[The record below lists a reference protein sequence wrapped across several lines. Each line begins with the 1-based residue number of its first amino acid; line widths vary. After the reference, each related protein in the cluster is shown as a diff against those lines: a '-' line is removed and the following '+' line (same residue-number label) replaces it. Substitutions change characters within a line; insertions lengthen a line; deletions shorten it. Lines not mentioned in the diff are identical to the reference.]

1 MTRLW
6 WMALAAAIGAPCTV
20 LAKEVTKVSA
30 PQATLLGR
38 AIVPASTFLPGPTS
52 GQFLGSK
59 PINGVLPPFRNKQPV
74 QGFSAMVSDGK
85 TGVWV
90 LGDNGFGKAG
100 NSADAR
106 LRVYHLQPDWSG
118 RGRPGRVA
126 VLETFDLR
134 DPQRQLPYP
143 LANPDDP
150 ERYLSGADLDTESFQ
165 RMPDGSWWI
174 GDELGPFL
182 VHVDAK
188 GVVLAPPVRLPLDGL
203 AGPEVRSP
211 DSPFERY
218 PVSTSG
224 TVRASVQPGT
234 SRIPTV
240 TIRTQFSGGF
250 EGMALSPDGHTLY
263 PMLEKPLPDAKNRLL
278 PIYRFDV
285 RQSRYTGIWAFY
297 PMEASTTSVAD
308 FVLVSATRGLVIERD
323 DREGDLGAIKRVYRL
338 DWQGIGKP
346 VKKTLVADL
355 MAIAD
360 PQHLAGSPRPG
371 DIGITSRFALPFF
384 TIEGLLPLGQHELGI
399 VTDNNYPF
407 STGRHPKPPRPDDTE
422 FVRIGL
428 SSPF

>member
-1 MTRLW
+1 
-6 WMALAAAIGAPCTV
+6 MALAAAIGAPCTV
-20 LAKEVTKVSA
+20 LAKEATKVSA

-38 AIVPASTFLPGPTS
+38 AIVPANTFLPGPTS

-182 VHVDAK
+182 VHVDSH
-188 GVVLAPPVRLPLDGL
+188 GVVLAPPVPLPVDGL
-203 AGPEVRSP
+203 SGPEVRSP
-211 DSPFERY
+211 DYPPERY
-218 PVSTSG
+218 PSSASHANHSPTPLTSN
-224 TVRASVQPGT
+224 
-234 SRIPTV
+234 RIPPAI
-240 TIRTQFSGGF
+240 IRTRFSGGF
-250 EGMALSPDGHTLY
+250 EGMAVSPDGQTLY
-263 PMLEKPLPDAKNRLL
+263 PILEKPLVNACDRLL
-278 PIYRFDV
+278 PIYRFDA
-285 RQSRYTGIWAFY
+285 RQSRYTGIWAYY

-308 FVLVSATRGLVIERD
+308 FVLTTATRGLVIERD